1 MPPLRYNILA
11 GIIAGAGGAP
21 YVYQNAQAA
30 AWAARLSSP
39 ISNQTAPLYDTL
51 FTQIGDII
59 ANDMDAFYL
68 MATERRD
75 VALLN
80 LVGNIYNLVEDDPN
94 SNINFVQFRGYSTI
108 NQITAPVSP
117 TILRTGIILG
127 TPSLKFQRDDSSMGL
142 CSTSFLGTRGATM
155 GAWFSNTPVAGE
167 GFTNIGLGTSAS
179 EGGGSR
185 LSTTATRTSPY
196 FGRIAHAV
204 ISRVASA
211 NYQKYTNSNFIETFN
226 SASAPVELSAQREVW
241 IMSRGLNEAS
251 PQSNHAYAFVG
262 RNIDATKVSRIYYAM
277 NEFLAAVGAEP
288 RVLGGMTSSM
298 TVV

>member
-1 MPPLRYNILA
+1 MGWFQTLMA
-11 GIIAGAGGAP
+11 SGIIAGAGGAP

-94 SNINFVQFRGYSTI
+94 SNINFVPFSGYSTLVQQV
-108 NQITAPVSP
+108 NTEP

-127 TPSLKFQRDDSSMGL
+127 TPSLKFQRDDSSLGL
-142 CSTSFLGTRGATM
+142 CSTSFIGSRGATM
-155 GAWFSNTPVAGE
+155 GATFSLTPVANE
-167 GFTNIGLGTSAS
+167 GLSFMGTGTSTSHGA
-179 EGGGSR
+179 GSR
-185 LSTTATRTSPY
+185 LNSTATRTSPF
-196 FGRIAHAV
+196 FGLTSHAV
-204 ISRVASA
+204 ISRGVTA
-211 NYQKYTNSNFIETFN
+211 NYQKYKNSNLIESVN
-226 SASAPVELSAQREVW
+226 SASAPVELAAQREIW
-241 IMSRGLNEAS
+241 IMARTKGEAS